1 MRLTARIYGR
11 LSGDFLDAYT
21 FENYTIADVCDW
33 FTQEFGG
40 SDEFGGGYECRVFDE
55 RGEPLADFAI

>member
-11 LSGDFLDAYT
+11 LSGDFIDAHT
-21 FENYTIADVCDW
+21 FENCTPADVCDW

-40 SDEFGGGYECRVFDE
+40 ADEFGGGYECRVFDE
-55 RGEPLADFAI
+55 RGEPFADFAI